1 MHLHGFTL
9 LREREVKELASRARL
24 WKHDATGAELISV
37 LNADENKVFSANFRT
52 PPRDSTGVA
61 HILEHSVLC
70 GSTRFPVKEPFV
82 ELIKGSLNT
91 FVNAFTYPDRTCY
104 PVASCHLGDLRN
116 LIQVYLDAVFHP
128 LIPEHVFRQEGW
140 HYELEAGALS
150 RKGVVYNEMKGAY
163 SSPEGLLAELSQQ
176 SLFPDT
182 TYGLDSGG
190 HPDRI
195 PDLTYAAFK
204 DFHARFYHP
213 SNCRFWFSGDDPE
226 PERLEI
232 LAAALAGYAA
242 SPVDSEVGLQKPFA
256 APRERRESFAAGP
269 DAKGMFTVNWL
280 LPPVVDQQ
288 TALCLEMLEH
298 VLTGLPTSPLRL
310 ELLESGLGE
319 DLAGSGLEDE
329 LKQMYY
335 SCGLKGCDPED
346 VPAAWGVMQEV
357 LARMASDG
365 PSAAEVEAAL
375 NSVEFDLRENNTGR
389 FPRGLSLMLR
399 AMPAWLYGGD
409 PLEAL
414 GFEDSLSRIKDS
426 LAAGEPLFADLTRRW
441 LVDNPHRVTLV
452 LAPDTGLDA
461 KREAAERAALD
472 AALAAMPKAEQ
483 EAVAATAAELA
494 RLQSAPDD
502 PAALAAIP
510 RLTLADMPRA
520 EKPIPAEAR
529 PGSADL
535 VLAHDL
541 DCGGIV
547 YLDLGFDLAPVPL
560 RLLPLV
566 PLFGRA
572 LTEMGTKRTPFEE
585 LSLRIAR
592 TTGGIDADPLATGV
606 LGPDGRPA
614 GAAVR
619 LFVHAK
625 GMAERGQDMLDI
637 LAEVL
642 AETDFSDQERFG
654 LMVLE
659 DKARMEHGLIPGG
672 HRVVMTRLR
681 SGHNPAGLAA
691 EHLGGVAA
699 LLAMRE
705 LSMRVEEDWA
715 GVLADLELLR
725 SLIVTR
731 SGLVANLT
739 AGTADLAGFEPRL
752 ARFLD
757 GLPAARH
764 KAATWEPGPAL
775 KAEGLTVPSMVNYV
789 GQVLDL
795 AATGWAFHGSTLAL
809 TNLARTGHLWE
820 KVRVKG
826 GAYGAFCTYDRFTG
840 AMSFAS
846 YRDPNLD
853 RTLEAFQATEKFLRS
868 GAVAG
873 EELEKGIIGA
883 VGDLEAHLLPD
894 AKGFASLVRKLAG
907 DTPDNR
913 QRLRDELLS
922 AGPKHAAAL
931 ADAMQA
937 ALPAARIAVL
947 GSRQAITGSGLG
959 FEVTEVMG

>member
-9 LREREVKELASRARL
+9 LDERTIPELAAHARR
-24 WKHDATGAELISV
+24 WRHDATGAELISV
-37 LNADENKVFSANFRT
+37 MNSDENKVFSANFRT

-70 GSTRFPVKEPFV
+70 GSARFPVKEPFV

-104 PVASCHLGDLRN
+104 PVASCHAGDLTN

-128 LIPEHVFRQEGW
+128 LIPEHVFAQEGW
-140 HYELEAGALS
+140 HYELEGGALS

-163 SSPEGLLAELSQQ
+163 SAPEGLLAELSQQ

-213 SNCRFWFSGDDPE
+213 SNCRFWFSGNDPE
-226 PERLEI
+226 PERLQVLE
-232 LAAALAGYAA
+232 AALAGYAA
-242 SPVDSEVGLQKPFA
+242 QPVDSEVRLQAPFA
-256 APRERRESFAAGP
+256 APRERRERFAAGP
-269 DAKGMFTVNWL
+269 DAQGMFTVNWL
-280 LPPVVDQQ
+280 LPEVVDQEA
-288 TALCLEMLEH
+288 ALCFEMLEH

-310 ELLESGLGE
+310 ALLESGLGE
-319 DLAGSGLEDE
+319 DLAGAGLEDE
-329 LKQMYY
+329 LRQMYV
-335 SCGLKGCDPED
+335 SCGLKGCDPKD
-346 VPAAWGVMQEV
+346 APAAIAVMDQV
-357 LARMASDG
+357 LERLAADG
-365 PSAAEVEAAL
+365 PAAAEVEAAL
-375 NSVEFDLRENNTGR
+375 NTVEFDLRENNTGR

-409 PLEAL
+409 PLAAL
-414 GFEDSLSRIKDS
+414 GFADSLARIKAR
-426 LAAGEPLFADLTRRW
+426 LAAGEPLFADLIRTH

-452 LAPDTGLDA
+452 LEPEEGRDER
-461 KREAAERAALD
+461 REAAERAALD
-472 AALAAMPKAEQ
+472 GVLAAMSPAEQ
-483 EAVAATAAELA
+483 EAVAASAAELA
-494 RLQSAPDD
+494 RRQAAPDD

-510 RLTLADMPRA
+510 RLTLADMPRS
-520 EKPIPAEAR
+520 EVPIPAEAR
-529 PGSADL
+529 PGAADL
-535 VLAHDL
+535 VLVHPL
-541 DCGGIV
+541 DAAGIA

-560 RLLPLV
+560 RLMPLV

-572 LTEMGTKRTPFEE
+572 LTEMGTKKTPFED

-592 TTGGIDADPLATGV
+592 TTGGIEADPLATGV

-614 GAAVR
+614 GAMVR

-625 GMAERGQDMLDI
+625 AVTERTRDMLDI

-642 AETDFSDQERFG
+642 AETDFSDRERFG

-681 SGHNPAGLAA
+681 AGHGPAGLVA

-699 LLAMRE
+699 LLAVRE
-705 LSMRVEEDWA
+705 LSVRVEQDWES
-715 GVLADLELLR
+715 VLADLELLR

-731 SGLVANLT
+731 AGLVANLT
-739 AGTADLAGFEPRL
+739 AEPRDLAAFEPRL
-752 ARFLD
+752 AKFLE
-757 GLPAARH
+757 GLPGAAH
-764 KAATWEPGPAL
+764 PAAAWSPGPAL

-789 GQVLDL
+789 GRILDL
-795 AATGWAFHGSTLAL
+795 PATGWAFHGAALAL

-820 KVRVKG
+820 KVRVQG
-826 GAYGAFCTYDRFTG
+826 GAYGAFCSYDRFTG

-846 YRDPNLD
+846 YRDPNLA
-853 RTLEAFQATEKFLRS
+853 RTLEAFAGTADFLRS
-868 GAVAG
+868 AAVSA
-873 EELEKGIIGA
+873 EEIEKGIIGA
-883 VGDLEAHLLPD
+883 VGDLDAHLLPD
-894 AKGFASLVRKLAG
+894 AKGFASLIRRLAG
-907 DTPDNR
+907 DTPENR

-922 AGPKHAAAL
+922 ASPAHAKAL
-931 ADAMQA
+931 ADAMSA
-937 ALPAARIAVL
+937 ALPTARMAVL
-947 GSRQAITGSGLG
+947 GSRKAIEDSGLG

>member
-9 LREREVKELASRARL
+9 LREREVRELAALARL

-37 LNADENKVFSANFRT
+37 ASADENKVFSANFRT

-70 GSTRFPVKEPFV
+70 GSARFPVKEPFV

-128 LIPEHVFRQEGW
+128 LIPEHVFSQEGW
-140 HYELEAGALS
+140 HYELEQGRLS

-163 SSPEGLLAELSQQ
+163 SAPEGLLAELSQQ
-176 SLFPDT
+176 GLFPDT

-232 LAAALAGYAA
+232 LASALAGYAA
-242 SPVDSEVGLQKPFA
+242 APVDSEIGLQAPFS
-256 APRERRESFAAGP
+256 APRERRERFAAGP

-280 LPPVVDQQ
+280 LPQAADQQ
-288 TALCLEMLEH
+288 TALCFEMLEH

-310 ELLESGLGE
+310 ALLESGLGE
-319 DLAGSGLEDE
+319 DLAGTGLEDE
-329 LKQMYY
+329 LRQMYY
-335 SCGLKGCDPED
+335 SCGLKGIDAGD
-346 VPAAWGVMQEV
+346 VPAAWGIMQEV
-357 LARMASDG
+357 LGRMAADG
-365 PSAAEVEAAL
+365 PTQAEVEAAL

-409 PLEAL
+409 PLAAL

-452 LAPDTGLDA
+452 LTPDTGLDEA
-461 KREAAERAALD
+461 REARERKALD
-472 AALAAMPKAEQ
+472 AALAAMPPSEQ
-483 EAVAATAAELA
+483 EAVAAAAAELA

-502 PAALAAIP
+502 PAALALIP

-520 EKPIPAEAR
+520 EKPVPAEPRDGA
-529 PGSADL
+529 AQL
-535 VLAHDL
+535 VLTHPL
-541 DCGGIV
+541 DSAGIV
-547 YLDLGFDLAPVPL
+547 YLDLGFDLTPVPL

-572 LTEMGTKRTPFEE
+572 LTEMGTRRTPFEE

-592 TTGGIDADPLATGV
+592 TTGGIDADPLATGL
-606 LGPDGRPA
+606 LGPDYRPA

-619 LFVHAK
+619 LFVHGKAV
-625 GMAERGQDMLDI
+625 AERGQDMLDI
-637 LAEVL
+637 IAEVL
-642 AETDFSDQERFG
+642 AETDFTDQERFG

-681 SGHNPAGLAA
+681 AGHNKAGLAA

-705 LSMRVEEDWA
+705 LSLRVEEDWP

-725 SLIVTR
+725 TLIVTR
-731 SGLVANLT
+731 AGLVANLT
-739 AGTADLAGFEPRL
+739 AGAGELAGFEPRL

-757 GLPAARH
+757 GLPATRNP
-764 KAATWEPGPAL
+764 AAVWEPGPAL

-795 AATGWAFHGSTLAL
+795 PATGWKFHGSTLAL
-809 TNLARTGHLWE
+809 TNLIRTGYLWE
-820 KVRVKG
+820 KVRVQG

-846 YRDPNLD
+846 YRDPNLG
-853 RTLEAFQATEKFLRS
+853 RTLEAFSATADFLRS
-868 GAVAG
+868 AAVNPT
-873 EELEKGIIGA
+873 ELEKGVIGA
-883 VGDLEAHLLPD
+883 VGDLDAHMLPD
-894 AKGFASLVRKLAG
+894 AKGFASLIRTLAG

-922 AGPKHAAAL
+922 ASPKHAKAL
-931 ADAMQA
+931 ADAMEA
-937 ALPAARIAVL
+937 ALPNARIAVL
-947 GSRQAITGSGLG
+947 GARQGITGSGLG

>member
-9 LREREVKELASRARL
+9 FDEREIPELPARARL
-24 WKHDATGAELISV
+24 WRHDATGAELISV
-37 LNADENKVFSANFRT
+37 LNSDENKVFSANFRT

-128 LIPEHVFRQEGW
+128 LIPEHVFAQEGW
-140 HYELEAGALS
+140 HWELEQGRLS

-163 SSPEGLLAELSQQ
+163 SSPEGLLSELSQQ

-204 DFHARFYHP
+204 EFHARFYHP
-213 SNCRFWFSGDDPE
+213 SNCRFWFYGNDPE
-226 PERLEI
+226 PERLAI
-232 LAAALAGYAA
+232 LEAALAGFAAA
-242 SPVDSEVGLQKPFA
+242 SVDSEIGVQAPFA
-256 APRERRESFAAGP
+256 APRERRERFAAGP
-269 DAKGMFTVNWL
+269 DAHGMFTVNWL
-280 LPPVVDQQ
+280 LPQVVDQEA
-288 TALCLEMLEH
+288 ALGFEMLEH

-310 ELLESGLGE
+310 ALLESGLGE
-319 DLAGSGLEDE
+319 DLAGTGLEDE
-329 LKQMYY
+329 LRQMYF
-335 SCGLKGCDPED
+335 SCGLKGCDPADAPE
-346 VPAAWGVMQEV
+346 AIQIMQEV
-357 LARMASDG
+357 LERMAAEG
-365 PSAAEVEAAL
+365 PSPAEVEAAL
-375 NSVEFDLRENNTGR
+375 NTVEFDLRENNTGR

-399 AMPAWLYGGD
+399 AMPAWIYGGD
-409 PLEAL
+409 PLAAL
-414 GFEDSLSRIKDS
+414 GFADSLSRIKAR
-426 LAAGEPLFADLTRRW
+426 LAAGEPLFANLVKEH

-452 LAPDTGLDA
+452 LSPDPDLDET
-461 KREAAERAALD
+461 REAAERQALD
-472 AALAAMPKAEQ
+472 AALAAMSPAEQ
-483 EAVAATAAELA
+483 QAVAESAAELA
-494 RLQSAPDD
+494 RLQAAPDD

-510 RLTLADMPRA
+510 RLTLADMPRS
-520 EKPIPAEAR
+520 EQPIPAEAR
-529 PGSADL
+529 PGAADL
-535 VLAHDL
+535 LLFHDL
-541 DCGGIV
+541 DCAGIV

-572 LTEMGTKRTPFEE
+572 LTEMGTRRTPFEE
-585 LSLRIAR
+585 LSLRIAS

-606 LGPDGRPA
+606 LGRDARPA
-614 GAAVR
+614 GALVR

-625 GMAERGQDMLDI
+625 AVAGRTQDMLDI

-681 SGHNPAGLAA
+681 AGHNPAGLAA

-705 LSMRVEEDWA
+705 LSRRVERDWD
-715 GVLADLELLR
+715 GVLADLETLR

-731 SGLVANLT
+731 AGLVANVT
-739 AGTADLAGFEPRL
+739 AQAKDLAGFEPRL
-752 ARFLD
+752 ATFLD
-757 GLPAARH
+757 GLPNAAH
-764 KAATWEPGPAL
+764 PAAAWEMGKSPR
-775 KAEGLTVPSMVNYV
+775 AEGLTAPSMVNYV

-795 AATGWAFHGSTLAL
+795 PATGWDFHGSTLAL

-820 KVRVKG
+820 KVRVQG

-846 YRDPNLD
+846 YRDPNLS
-853 RTLEAFQATEKFLRS
+853 RTLDAFAATADFLRS
-868 GAVAG
+868 GAISG
-873 EELEKGIIGA
+873 EELEKGVIGA
-883 VGDLEAHLLPD
+883 IGDLDAHLLPD
-894 AKGFASLVRKLAG
+894 AKGFASLIRKLAG
-907 DTPDNR
+907 DTAENR
-913 QRLRDELLS
+913 QRLRDELLT
-922 AGPKHAAAL
+922 AGPTHAAAL

-937 ALPAARIAVL
+937 ALPQARMAVL
-947 GSRQAITGSGLG
+947 GSRKGIEESGLG

>member
-1 MHLHGFTL
+1 MRQYGFTL
-9 LREREVKELASRARL
+9 LRERDIPELASRARL
-24 WKHDATGAELISV
+24 WRHDATGAELISV

-70 GSTRFPVKEPFV
+70 GSRRFPVKEPFV

-104 PVASCHLGDLRN
+104 PVASCHPGDLQN

-128 LIPEHVFRQEGW
+128 LIPEHVFAQEGW
-140 HYELEAGALS
+140 HWELERGILT

-163 SSPEGLLAELSQQ
+163 SSPEGLLSELSQQ
-176 SLFPDT
+176 CLFPDT

-204 DFHARFYHP
+204 EFHRRFYHP

-226 PERLEI
+226 PERLAVLE
-232 LAAALAGYAA
+232 AALAGFAA
-242 SPVDSEVGLQKPFA
+242 QPADSEVGLQAPFA
-256 APRERRESFAAGP
+256 APRERRERFAAGP
-269 DAKGMFTVNWL
+269 DAQGMFTVNWL
-280 LPPVVDQQ
+280 LPEAVDQE
-288 TALCLEMLEH
+288 ASLGFEMLEH

-310 ELLESGLGE
+310 ALLESGLGE
-319 DLAGSGLEDE
+319 DLAGTGLENE
-329 LKQMYY
+329 LRQMYF
-335 SCGLKGCDPED
+335 SCGLKGCDPQD
-346 VPAAWGVMQEV
+346 APQAWGVMREV
-357 LARMASDG
+357 LARLAAEG

-375 NSVEFDLRENNTGR
+375 NTVEFDLRENNTGR

-414 GFEDSLSRIKDS
+414 GFAGPLERIKS
-426 LAAGEPLFADLTRRW
+426 RLAAGEPLFADLVKRR

-452 LAPDTGLDA
+452 LEPEPGLDA
-461 KREAAERAALD
+461 RREAEEGK
-472 AALAAMPKAEQ
+472 ALAAVLGAMPRKEQ
-483 EAVAATAAELA
+483 EAVAAAAAELA
-494 RLQSAPDD
+494 RIQSAPDD

-529 PGSADL
+529 PGAAEL
-535 VLAHDL
+535 VLTHDL
-541 DCGGIV
+541 DCAGIV
-547 YLDLGFDLAPVPL
+547 YLDLGFDLAATPL
-560 RLLPLV
+560 RLLPLA

-572 LTEMGTKRTPFEE
+572 LTEMGTRRTPFEE

-592 TTGGIDADPLATGV
+592 TTGGIEADPLATGA

-619 LFVHAK
+619 LFVHGKAVA
-625 GMAERGQDMLDI
+625 GRAQDMLDI
-637 LAEVL
+637 LAEIL
-642 AETDFSDQERFG
+642 AETDFADQERFG
-654 LMVLE
+654 RMVLE

-681 SGHNPAGLAA
+681 AGHGPAGLAA
-691 EHLGGVAA
+691 EHLGGVSA

-705 LSMRVEEDWA
+705 LSRRVEEDWP
-715 GVLADLELLR
+715 GVLADLETLR

-731 SGLVANLT
+731 AGLVANLT
-739 AGTADLAGFEPRL
+739 ASAGDLAAFEPRL
-752 ARFLD
+752 AKFLE
-757 GLPAARH
+757 GLPAASH
-764 KAATWEPGPAL
+764 PAAVWAAGPAPR
-775 KAEGLTVPSMVNYV
+775 AEGLTAPSMVNYV

-795 AATGWAFHGSTLAL
+795 RATGWDFHGSTLAL

-820 KVRVKG
+820 KVRVQG

-846 YRDPNLD
+846 YRDPNLG
-853 RTLEAFQATEKFLRS
+853 RTLDAFAATADFLRS
-868 GAVAG
+868 AAVSPG
-873 EELEKGIIGA
+873 ELEKGIIGA
-883 VGDLEAHLLPD
+883 VGDLDAHLLPD
-894 AKGFASLVRKLAG
+894 AKGFASLVRRLAG

-922 AGPKHAAAL
+922 AGPAHAAAL
-931 ADAMQA
+931 ADAMHA